1 MSLAI
6 LVVQEKWQE
15 FEQSWQTMRDTE
27 GPIAELLT
35 ALKLLG
41 DKKRIAR
48 WVKPAREHA
57 RELCELDRVGDAACI
72 LGEALVAGGNPA
84 ELNEDLRRYVDSA
97 WSQETWFGPYSELS
111 GMVEGAAELRGP
123 WRALAKLRAFQEG
136 TLVYHPGGWG
146 AGEILEVDAT
156 LLHLKVRFASGKS
169 DTFPMNAAID
179 IFEPLPET
187 DVRARHL
194 RDQEG
199 VRKQAKQDPLEV
211 LRWVVTSH
219 HGKASTALIRNA
231 MMQIGIEGS
240 AWSAWWRKVRKQAEN
255 SEWFEVTGT
264 PQKSVVS
271 LLLKAKDPLEALQK
285 QLTRAGGLG
294 EVHAKIR
301 DLFVGDRPD
310 EAVLEVGLKALEEQA
325 QLDSEP
331 LEERLAAWLLLR
343 DLHKESPP
351 IMLEVLNEVLAAP
364 SPSDPSEA
372 PPLWAL
378 FQALPSV
385 RDQERAVDILP
396 ELFGDKWLDVVA
408 PHLPHAASGQ
418 IRLLVDRFVKDGR
431 SEVLRKHYS
440 VLLARPLRAPL
451 LMVTLA
457 GLFEDGTLEDGFP
470 NPFQRA
476 QALLNLATYLQA
488 NRRGNPYLTR
498 VCTRLTDLLA
508 KGKQPLLRRLMEGAD
523 APALRSVCVTV
534 QRGVEAEID
543 HMVTEIALDFD
554 RHFFAGQS
562 GSFWETDAILTTKKG
577 MVRRSAE
584 LRELT
589 EVKIPANQDAIG
601 VAAAYGDLSENS
613 EWEAAMEEQRN
624 LTSRAMAMEE
634 ELRNTG
640 LIEEAAIPED
650 TACPGT
656 IVQYRETDSGQEHRM
671 ILLGPWDEDAW
682 NGIQVVSYRAPLAQG
697 LMGLHSGDT
706 AVLELPA
713 GELNIEVLS
722 IEVPDLE

>member
-6 LVVQEKWQE
+6 LVSQEKWSE
-15 FEQSWQTMRDTE
+15 FEQAWQEMRDSG
-27 GPIAELLT
+27 GPIDELLT

-48 WVKPAREHA
+48 WIKPAREHA
-57 RELCELDRVGDAACI
+57 KELSELERVSDAACI
-72 LGEALVAGGNPA
+72 LGTALVAGGNPG
-84 ELNEDLRRYVDSA
+84 ELNDDLRRFLVEA
-97 WSQETWFGPYSELS
+97 WSGETWLGPYSELS
-111 GMVEGAAELRGP
+111 GLVEDAPEPRGLS
-123 WRALAKLRAFQEG
+123 RAMAKLRAFQEG
-136 TLVYHPGGWG
+136 TVVYHPGGWG
-146 AGEILEVDAT
+146 AGEILNVDETA
-156 LLHLKVRFASGKS
+156 LEMKVQFTSGRS

-179 IFEPLPET
+179 IFEPLPEE
-187 DVRARHL
+187 DLRARHL
-194 RDQEG
+194 RDPEG
-199 VRKQAKQDPLEV
+199 IRKNAKKEPLEV
-211 LRWVVTSH
+211 LRWIVTTH
-219 HGKASTALIRNA
+219 HGRANTALVRNA

-240 AWSAWWRKVRKQAEN
+240 AWSAWWRKARKQAEN

-264 PQKSVVS
+264 PQKSVIS
-271 LLLKAKDPLEALQK
+271 LLLTAKDPLEALRK
-285 QLTRAGGLG
+285 HLTRAGGLG

-301 DLFVGDRPD
+301 DLFVGERPD
-310 EAVLEVGLKALEEQA
+310 EEVLQAGLEVLEEQA
-325 QLDSEP
+325 QLESEP

-343 DLHKESPP
+343 DLRKESPP
-351 IMLEVLNEVLAAP
+351 IMLEVLSEVLAAP
-364 SPSDPSEA
+364 APGDPSVA
-372 PPLWAL
+372 PAIWSL

-385 RDQERAVDILP
+385 RDQERAVEIMP
-396 ELFGDKWLDVVA
+396 EIFGDKWLDVVA

-418 IRLLVDRFVKDGR
+418 IRPLVDRFNKEGR
-431 SEVLRKHYS
+431 GDDLRKHYS
-440 VLLARPLRAPL
+440 VLLARPLRAPS

-457 GLFEDGTLEDGFP
+457 ATFEDGTLDEGFP

-476 QALLNLATYLQA
+476 QALLNLATHLQA
-488 NRRGNPYLTR
+488 NRRGNPHMTR

-508 KGKQPLLRRLMEGAD
+508 KGKEPLLKRLMKDAD
-523 APALRSVCVTV
+523 AAALRSVNLTV
-534 QRGVEAEID
+534 QRGVEPEID

-577 MVRRSAE
+577 MVRRSSE

-589 EVKIPANQDAIG
+589 EVKIPENQDAIG
-601 VAAAYGDLSENS
+601 VAASYGDLSENS

-634 ELRNTG
+634 ELRDTG

-656 IVQYRETDSGQEHRM
+656 IVSYKETESGEEHRI
-671 ILLGPWDEDAW
+671 ILLGPWDEEVWD
-682 NGIQVVSYRAPLAQG
+682 GVPVVSYRAPLAQG
-697 LMGLHSGDT
+697 LMGLHTGDS
-706 AVLELPA
+706 AVMELPA
-713 GELNIEVLS
+713 GELAIEVLS